1 MNALMDFTKE
11 KKIADNVKIH
21 VLLAQEMEIV
31 NHANLDSFYIIN
43 NVLNHAQ
50 KEHSIIQ
57 IIKHVKNATN
67 LVKLVTENQVQ
78 IVYHVLY
85 QLSLLMENVLMNAQ

>member
-1 MNALMDFTKE
+1 MDSLE
-11 KKIADNVKIH
+11 EIKIVDNVKIL

-50 KEHSIIQ
+50 AEHSLIQ
-57 IIKHVKNATN
+57 ITKHVKNVTN
-67 LVKLVTENQVQ
+67 LVKLVMENQVQ

-85 QLSLLMENVLMNAQ
+85 QLSL